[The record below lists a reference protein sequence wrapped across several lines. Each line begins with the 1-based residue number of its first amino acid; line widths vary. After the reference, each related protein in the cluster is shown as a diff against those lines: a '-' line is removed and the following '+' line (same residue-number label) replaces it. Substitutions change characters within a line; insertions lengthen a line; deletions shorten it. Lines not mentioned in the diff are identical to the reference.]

1 MITVKQF
8 AFNNFGVNT
17 YILFD
22 ETNEAIIVDPACDDP
37 EEYET
42 LYLFISENQLK
53 PQKIAN
59 THAHIDHIV
68 GVNKVM
74 HQYQIPFLMHEGEK
88 LNLSSSKEM
97 GMFFGFQMDEI
108 PTPSKYIDESDKLEF
123 GKSVLEILHVPG
135 HSPGSLVYYSPN
147 DNFIIAGDVL
157 FSGSIGRSD
166 LPGGDHNTLIEGIQN
181 KLMVLPGNTKV
192 YCGHGPSTTI
202 KTEHDTNP
210 FLS

>member
-1 MITVKQF
+1 MITIKNF
-8 AFNNFGVNT
+8 IFNNFGVNT
-17 YILFD
+17 YVLFD
-22 ETNEAIIVDPACDDP
+22 ETNEAIIIDPACADYNENDM
-37 EEYET
+37 
-42 LYLFISENQLK
+42 LYQFISEYNLK
-53 PQKIAN
+53 PLKIAN

-68 GVNKVM
+68 GVNALM
-74 HQYQIPFLMHEGEK
+74 NHYQIPFLMHEGEK
-88 LNLSSSKEM
+88 FNLSSSKEM
-97 GMFFGFQMDEI
+97 GVFFGFQMDEI

-135 HSPGSLVYYSPN
+135 HSPGSLVFYSRN
-147 DNFIIAGDVL
+147 DDFIIAGDVL

-210 FLS
+210 FLT